1 MSQRI
6 VRSARQERLHGILQT
21 LLEDKSASPQ
31 SLAAFFDVSVMTMHR
46 DLDEL
51 QRRGLLRK
59 VHGGVVVERT
69 RSHEIAASLRS
80 LLAVPQKL
88 AIAKAAA
95 QQVRPGEV
103 VMLDDSTTAARV
115 IPHLLGIEDLRVATN
130 YLPAL
135 ADLTASG
142 EVAVQALGGDFDHAH
157 ESFLGLGTIQAVRAL
172 RADLL
177 FFSGT
182 SADLAGVYHQE
193 EKIVALK
200 EHMVASSRRCVLVMD
215 SSKFGQDSLHLMTEW
230 HDIDQLITDDGIS
243 NEILDGLRSQGVDVQ
258 VVVAASEPRV
268 G

>member
-31 SLAAFFDVSVMTMHR
+31 SLATLFDVSVMTMHR

-69 RSHEIAASLRS
+69 RSHEIAASLRTR
-80 LLAVPQKL
+80 LAVQQKL
-88 AIAKAAA
+88 AIATAAA
-95 QQVRPGEV
+95 RQVRAGEV
-103 VMLDDSTTAARV
+103 IMLDDSTTAAGV
-115 IPHLLGIEDLRVATN
+115 IPHLLGIEDLRIATN

-135 ADLTASG
+135 IELATTGDF
-142 EVAVQALGGDFDHAH
+142 AVQALGGDFDHAH
-157 ESFLGLGTIQAVRAL
+157 ESFLGIGAIQAARAI
-172 RADLL
+172 RADTL

-182 SADLAGVYHQE
+182 SANLSGVYHQE

-200 EHMVASSRRCVLVMD
+200 AQMVASSRRCVLVMD

-230 HDIDQLITDDGIS
+230 HDVDQLITDDGIS
-243 NEILDGLRSQGVDVQ
+243 DEIVEGLSSQGVDIQ
-258 VVVAASEPRV
+258 VVAASEERA